1 MIRTQPRKQNIA
13 TSTLASLALSFPH
26 FWCGPLSH
34 VGHVFAFVTGGPL
47 ASPSDKC
54 KTARSTTIS
63 SASSP
68 GSPHQSFAQ
77 QPESCIEDPEAP
89 TAIPQVLWTQGS
101 AAGGVALTIY
111 QAQIGCTRRSSC
123 SLCSP
128 CALAKHWRCS
138 REFPKSC
145 AACRLQVHLVMCLLL
160 PFSVM
165 KTNTV
170 RHVKCQ
176 TFTG

>member
-89 TAIPQVLWTQGS
+89 TAIPQVLWTQGVPPT
-101 AAGGVALTIY
+101 GGVALTIY

-123 SLCSP
+123 SLRSP
-128 CALAKHWRCS
+128 CALAKHWSSPGLSSSARTTCG
-138 REFPKSC
+138 
-145 AACRLQVHLVMCLLL
+145 RLHWNVSAQPIQNH
-160 PFSVM
+160 PYKGSF
-165 KTNTV
+165 
-170 RHVKCQ
+170 
-176 TFTG
+176 